1 MYSANYGFGNAA
13 PNFANPAGA
22 PQPGMQPGQQF
33 MVNRQQQF
41 AGMAPHGAFP
51 GANPHMMAD
60 ASAAMMQAQGMPG
73 MAPNNQSASLSLSSP
88 SSLSSLGRGVATG
101 GAQMDSRFVC

>member
-60 ASAAMMQAQGMPG
+60 ASAMMQAQGMPG
-73 MAPNNQSASLSLSSP
+73 MAPNNQSASLSPILALALP
-88 SSLSSLGRGVATG
+88 
-101 GAQMDSRFVC
+101 